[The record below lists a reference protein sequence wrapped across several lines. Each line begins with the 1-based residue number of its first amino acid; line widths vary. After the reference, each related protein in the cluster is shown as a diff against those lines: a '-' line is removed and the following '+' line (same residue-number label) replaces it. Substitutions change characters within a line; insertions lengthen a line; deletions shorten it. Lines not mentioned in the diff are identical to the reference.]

1 MEYILN
7 ESGLKSNESHFL
19 NLHRIRE
26 IASGKVLYYLLILH
40 ERFCNDIVENY
51 LRGPRAKEKKREN
64 GGRPCGEGEKK
75 GGRKI
80 DKYQCK
86 ERKEL

>member
-51 LRGPRAKEKKREN
+51 LRGPRAKEKNERMEEDHVGRERKRE
-64 GGRPCGEGEKK
+64 E
-75 GGRKI
+75 
-80 DKYQCK
+80 
-86 ERKEL
+86 ER

>member
-7 ESGLKSNESHFL
+7 ESGFKSNESHFL

-51 LRGPRAKEKKREN
+51 LRGPRAKEKNERMEEDHVGRERKRE
-64 GGRPCGEGEKK
+64 E
-75 GGRKI
+75 
-80 DKYQCK
+80 
-86 ERKEL
+86 ER